1 MTDSLASAPPAPEA
15 PTPPDQPATP
25 RRWLRRLLWSLGGLL
40 ALLALLVGL
49 LTWWLPEWSR
59 PRIEAAATEALG
71 TPVSLAR
78 IEFTPWQLDLRL
90 HGLRV
95 GPKDAPLAE
104 LDSATLQLSAETF
117 WRRAPVVQRLQLSK
131 PSLWLHRETAERHNF
146 SALLEHLRERQ
157 AQQPASPPDAAPARF
172 ALHNIELLDGRIHL
186 QDDVLA
192 QHHEIE
198 ALQIGLPFISN
209 LPSDVAIVVQPRLA
223 AQLDGSALQLTAQA
237 KPFAPG
243 QPAQLQLD
251 WHDLALQPWLGL
263 LKPVLPPELAPQLS
277 SGTLDLALSVD
288 FEAAQTPRLLIKGEL
303 ALRQLDLALPGLGAQ
318 ARWNALHLR
327 GLTLAPLAQDYRI
340 AEVEIDQLDASYT
353 RRAASSQAPGQTA
366 TAKPTPPHANAPASA
381 SAASNASGTAASG
394 AASASSG
401 SDSKTAAAPPLQ
413 WLIETVR
420 CRNCRV
426 RVHDASVQPATH
438 IELQDTQLELHNVA
452 SDATQPI
459 SWTLGA
465 KLASAVGEQAVTAP
479 GTLQLQGQV
488 RRTPLALQATV
499 QLGAIDLA
507 VLQPYIA
514 PQLNLVLVAG
524 QLGTQGQLTLEQPAA
539 TAPLALHYRGKLTLD
554 QLRTRDGL
562 TSDEFVRWQQ
572 LGFEGLEIG
581 WRGGMLDA
589 NLGRVSLDGLDARV
603 ILHPDGH
610 LNLADVSKHG
620 AEQPPTSLTTPQ
632 TAASGAA
639 RAPQPPAA
647 TTTATTTAS
656 ASAPGAAASA
666 PNVRWQSIGIRRS
679 EVRFSDSFIRP
690 NYSARLTQLQGTVS
704 ALNAASP
711 APARITLA
719 GTLDDSAP
727 LRINGRVHPLGP
739 KIDTD
744 IEVSARGIALT
755 RLSAYAERYA
765 GYGIETGSLS
775 ATLHYKIEQGR
786 LEADHQLFID
796 QLTFGEAVQNSTA
809 TQLPVRLAVSLLKN
823 RRGEIELHLPVS
835 GTLDDPSFSV
845 GGIVWQMVV
854 NLVSKAVTAPF
865 ALLFGDGREDAGQ
878 IDFAAGSAE
887 LSPAGRARLDE
898 LATKLADRPGVKL
911 EVTGQADAD
920 KDADALQR
928 ARAAAAQAAAQAASG
943 AAAKQRPPTPG
954 ASKIAGAATGSAGSA
969 PAAAASAVAAA
980 ASAPVVSLADLQTLA
995 DDRATRVMAHLASQL
1010 PAERILLNRAT
1021 VKRPDADASAT
1032 RVQLSLH

>member
-1 MTDSLASAPPAPEA
+1 MTDSLASAPPTPEA
-15 PTPPDQPATP
+15 PTAPNQPATP

-71 TPVSLAR
+71 APVSLAR

-104 LDSATLQLSAETF
+104 LDSATLQLSAESL
-117 WRRAPVVQRLQLSK
+117 WRRAPVVQRLQLNK

-146 SALLEHLRERQ
+146 SALLEHLRQRQ

-172 ALHNIELLDGRIHL
+172 ALHNIELIDGRIHL

-209 LPSDVAIVVQPRLA
+209 LPSDVAIVVQPRLDA
-223 AQLDGSALQLTAQA
+223 HLDGSALQLKAQA

-288 FEAAQTPRLLIKGEL
+288 FEAAKTPRLLIKGEL

-340 AEVEIDQLDASYT
+340 AEVELDQLDASYT
-353 RRAASSQAPGQTA
+353 RRAAGNQAPGKTTEPKPA
-366 TAKPTPPHANAPASA
+366 PAHAKAPASA
-381 SAASNASGTAASG
+381 PAASSAASITT
-394 AASASSG
+394 SS
-401 SDSKTAAAPPLQ
+401 SDSKTAAAPALQ

-438 IELQDTQLELHNVA
+438 LELQDTQLELHNIA
-452 SDATQPI
+452 SDAAQPI
-459 SWTLGA
+459 TWTLGA
-465 KLASAVGEQAVTAP
+465 KLASAVGEQAASAP

-488 RRTPLALQATV
+488 RRTPLALQAAV

-524 QLGTQGQLTLEQPAA
+524 RLGTQGELTLEQPAA

-581 WRGGMLDA
+581 WRGGVLDA

-647 TTTATTTAS
+647 TTTAAA

-679 EVRFSDSFIRP
+679 EVRFSDFFIRP

-845 GGIVWQMVV
+845 GGIVWQMLV

-911 EVTGQADAD
+911 EVTGQADPD
-920 KDADALQR
+920 QDADALQR
-928 ARAAAAQAAAQAASG
+928 ARAAAAQAAAQTAAS

-954 ASKIAGAATGSAGSA
+954 ASKLAGAAAPATSNSAASA

-995 DDRATRVMAHLASQL
+995 DDRATHVMAHLASQL

-1021 VKRPDADASAT
+1021 VKRADADASAAT